1 MVFVFKEAMKAAFP
15 VQMGRIS
22 PVFDSCTRLLLVEE
36 GEGREAGREEVSLEG
51 VPRLARAS
59 RLKEL
64 GVDVL
69 VCGGISPWVASQ
81 VEALGIGLLPW
92 VAGPVDMVVE
102 AFFGGRLPDPAL
114 TLPGCGG
121 MCRRR
126 GRGRRRGGGRR
137 GPGGFPGP
145 HGWA

>member
-1 MVFVFKEAMKAAFP
+1 MKAAFP

-36 GEGREAGREEVSLEG
+36 REGGEVAREEISLEG
-51 VPRLARAS
+51 VPRLDRAT
-59 RLKEL
+59 RLREL

-92 VAGPVDMVVE
+92 VAGPAEEVVK
-102 AFFGGRLPDPAL
+102 AFFQGRLPDPGL
-114 TLPGCGG
+114 TLPGCGW

-126 GRGRRRGGGRR
+126 GRGQRRGRGRR
-137 GPGGFPGP
+137 GPGGYLGPPG
-145 HGWA
+145 WR